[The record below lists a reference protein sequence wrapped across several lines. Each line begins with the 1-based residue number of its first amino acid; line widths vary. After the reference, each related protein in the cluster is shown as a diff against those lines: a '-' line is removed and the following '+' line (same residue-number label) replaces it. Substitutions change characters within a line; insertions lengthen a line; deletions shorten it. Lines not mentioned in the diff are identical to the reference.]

1 MTERPITLAI
11 ENGVP
16 PDPTLSNEEM
26 VRWVGMLHTHGILV
40 VSAESTDNLTGFPF
54 GTEYKI
60 IH

>member
-16 PDPTLSNEEM
+16 PDPTFSNEEM
-26 VRWVGMLHTHGILV
+26 VRCVGMLHPYDILV
-40 VSAESTDNLTGFPF
+40 VSAEGTDNLTGLPS
-54 GTEYKI
+54 GPEHKI